1 MPACEDNS
9 LADIEDILGGD
20 VFSQAER
27 LAAKPDVVPR
37 VRKRK
42 TDTSKVQEIAL
53 PEQVQADR

>member
-9 LADIEDILGGD
+9 VADIEDIIGD

-42 TDTSKVQEIAL
+42 PEIQREQRKPL
-53 PEQVQADR
+53 PEEVQADR